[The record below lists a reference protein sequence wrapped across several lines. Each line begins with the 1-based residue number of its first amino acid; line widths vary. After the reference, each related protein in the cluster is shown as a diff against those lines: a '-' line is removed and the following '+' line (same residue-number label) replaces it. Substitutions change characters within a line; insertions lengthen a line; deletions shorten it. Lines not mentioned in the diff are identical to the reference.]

1 MNALLR
7 ELLTMPEAKALLDSA
22 VRRDRPLV
30 TGVSP
35 VHRAMLAAAMRQETG
50 RPMLALCADETEAAK
65 LAADL
70 RALTGEAVTLLRRRD
85 WQLRPSAAASRGWEH
100 QRLAALYDIACGGAP
115 LTVAAI
121 DAAVQRCVPAQVLT
135 EAAITLR
142 VGERYAMEP
151 LLARLTAAGYVR
163 CQQVEGPGQYA
174 ARGGILDVF
183 SPAMEQPVRCE
194 FWDDELDAMG
204 VFDVTTQ
211 RRVRNTEETR
221 LLPAGEVLPFHAAD
235 TAEKAA
241 AALEAAAEKLKKKK
255 NTQSLLRQLE
265 ADANAL
271 RQGIAPNGCDRYLTA
286 VYPEAATALDYL
298 PEDTLVCVCE
308 SGRVGE
314 ALRGWL
320 WQLKEDVAAA
330 AENGFMAPAMGE
342 LALTEGETAAR
353 LGRFAL
359 CQLDSLP
366 TSRYLL
372 APGELL
378 QISARQLSTYG
389 GSLEAAAGDMTH
401 YLDVGYRVVVLCG
414 GQVRAENMR
423 RLLAE
428 RGITAAL
435 DLSGGKLPEAGQ
447 AAIQLGAVSAG
458 SEWPSLKLAV
468 LTEGQLTESVS
479 GKAKKPRRTKDSSRQ
494 KLQSY
499 TDLTPG
505 DLVVHAHHGIGRFV
519 EMLRLPVDGVEKDY
533 IKIAYAGSD
542 CLYVPATSLD
552 LVSKYIG
559 AGGGDEGERP
569 IKLNKLG
576 GTEWAKTTYRA
587 KAAAKELAAGL
598 IQLYAQR
605 QRQPGFAFSPDSPWQ
620 REFEDAFDYEETADQ
635 LRSIEEIKGDMEK
648 AVPMDRLLCGDV
660 GYGKTEVALRAVMKC
675 ILDGKQAAIL
685 VPTTVLAQQHY
696 ATAQNRFRS
705 FPVTVEVLSRFRTP
719 KQIKEILERVK
730 TGRVDLL
737 IGTHKLLN
745 KSVEFK
751 DLGLL
756 IIDEEQRF
764 GVTHKEKLRER
775 VKQVDTL
782 TLSATPIPRTL
793 NMALSG
799 IRDMS
804 TIEEPPQD
812 RQPVQTYVLEHDW
825 GVIAEAIRR
834 ELDRGGQVYYLHNR
848 VENIEN
854 TAGRLRQ
861 LLGEEAVIATA
872 HGKMGERE
880 LSHVMRRMA
889 DGEIQVLVCTTI
901 IETGIDIPNVN
912 TLIIEDADRM
922 GLSQLH
928 QIRGRVGRSGR
939 RAYAYLTYRAGKVL
953 SEVASKRLSA
963 IREYVEFGSGFR
975 IAMRD
980 LEIRGAGNLL
990 GPEQSGYMM
999 SVGYDMYLKLLNDAV
1014 LEQQGRQPEIPP
1026 ECSADLTVSAYI
1038 PEGYVPAAEQRMDLY
1053 RRIAALRGSE
1063 DAAELTDELLD
1074 RYGDVPAPVTALLN
1088 VALLRAAAARAGIS
1102 DITQRG
1108 TQLVFSFGPQPDIA
1122 AVAAVCGMACYR
1134 QRLQLSA
1141 AAQPKLTLFLRPG
1154 EDALSA
1160 AGELVDKLAL
1170 QHEEPV
1176 QTTDR

>member
-1 MNALLR
+1 MEHYLTAGYRVIVLCGGEVRARNMQRLLQERHITAAL
-7 ELLTMPEAKALLDSA
+7 P
-22 VRRDRPLV
+22 
-30 TGVSP
+30 
-35 VHRAMLAAAMRQETG
+35 
-50 RPMLALCADETEAAK
+50 
-65 LAADL
+65 
-70 RALTGEAVTLLRRRD
+70 LTGEA
-85 WQLRPSAAASRGWEH
+85 
-100 QRLAALYDIACGGAP
+100 
-115 LTVAAI
+115 
-121 DAAVQRCVPAQVLT
+121 
-135 EAAITLR
+135 
-142 VGERYAMEP
+142 
-151 LLARLTAAGYVR
+151 
-163 CQQVEGPGQYA
+163 
-174 ARGGILDVF
+174 
-183 SPAMEQPVRCE
+183 
-194 FWDDELDAMG
+194 
-204 VFDVTTQ
+204 
-211 RRVRNTEETR
+211 
-221 LLPAGEVLPFHAAD
+221 
-235 TAEKAA
+235 
-241 AALEAAAEKLKKKK
+241 
-255 NTQSLLRQLE
+255 
-265 ADANAL
+265 
-271 RQGIAPNGCDRYLTA
+271 
-286 VYPEAATALDYL
+286 L
-298 PEDTLVCVCE
+298 PE
-308 SGRVGE
+308 
-314 ALRGWL
+314 
-320 WQLKEDVAAA
+320 K
-330 AENGFMAPAMGE
+330 
-342 LALTEGETAAR
+342 
-353 LGRFAL
+353 
-359 CQLDSLP
+359 
-366 TSRYLL
+366 
-372 APGELL
+372 
-378 QISARQLSTYG
+378 
-389 GSLEAAAGDMTH
+389 
-401 YLDVGYRVVVLCG
+401 
-414 GQVRAENMR
+414 
-423 RLLAE
+423 
-428 RGITAAL
+428 
-435 DLSGGKLPEAGQ
+435 GQ
-447 AAIQLGAVSAG
+447 AAIMLGALSAG
-458 SEWPSLKLAV
+458 SEWPALKLAV

-479 GKAKKPRRTKDSSRQ
+479 GKNRKPRRVKDSSRQ

-559 AGGGDEGERP
+559 AGDEGEKP
-569 IKLNKLG
+569 TKLNKLG

-635 LRSIEEIKGDMEK
+635 LRAIEEIKGDMEK
-648 AVPMDRLLCGDV
+648 PVPMDRLLCGDV

-696 ATAQNRFRS
+696 ITAQNRFRS

-719 KQIKEILERVK
+719 KQAKDVLERVK

-737 IGTHKLLN
+737 IGTHKLLG
-745 KSVEFK
+745 KDVAFK

-756 IIDEEQRF
+756 VIDEEQRF

-775 VKQVDTL
+775 AKQVDTL

-825 GVIAEAIRR
+825 GVVTEAIRR

-861 LLGEEAVIATA
+861 LLGEDTAIAIA

-880 LSHVMRRMA
+880 LSHVMQQMA

-912 TLIIEDADRM
+912 TLIIEDADRL

-928 QIRGRVGRSGR
+928 QIRGRIGRSSR
-939 RAYAYLTYRAGKVL
+939 RAYAYLTYRTGKVL

-1014 LEQQGRQPEIPP
+1014 LEQQGKRAEIPP
-1026 ECSADLTVSAYI
+1026 DCAADLTVSAYI
-1038 PEGYVPAAEQRMDLY
+1038 PEQYVPAAEQRMDLY
-1053 RRIAALRGSE
+1053 RRIAAIRTDE
-1063 DAAELTDELLD
+1063 DAGELLDELLD
-1074 RYGDVPAPVTALLN
+1074 RYGDVPQPVKALLD
-1088 VALLRAAAARAGIS
+1088 VALLRAAAAGVGIS

-1122 AVAAVCGMACYR
+1122 AVAAVCSMASYR

-1141 AAQPKLTLFLRPG
+1141 AAQPKLILYLKRG

-1160 AGELVDKLAL
+1160 AGKLVEELAL
-1170 QHEEPV
+1170 QHTAEKS
-1176 QTTDR
+1176 

>member
-1 MNALLR
+1 MNGLLKELLRSEEIR
-7 ELLTMPEAKALLDSA
+7 ELLESTLRSEKPM
-22 VRRDRPLV
+22 V

-35 VHRAMLAAAMRQETG
+35 VHRAMLAAAMHQETG
-50 RPMLALCADETEAAK
+50 RPMLLLCSDETEAAK
-65 LAADL
+65 LWADL
-70 RALTGEAVTLLRRRD
+70 HALTGQEVTLLRRRE
-85 WQLRPSAAASRGWEH
+85 WQLRPSAAASRSWEH
-100 QRLAALYDIACGGAP
+100 QRLAALYAMANGQTR
-115 LTVAAI
+115 LVVAAV
-121 DAAVQRCVPAQVLT
+121 DAAVQRCIPGDVLLD
-135 EAAITLR
+135 AAISLK
-142 VGERYAMEP
+142 VGESYSVE
-151 LLARLTAAGYVR
+151 RLTARLVSSGYVR
-163 CQQVEGPGQYA
+163 SQQVEGPGQFA
-174 ARGGILDVF
+174 LRGGILDVF

-194 FWDDELDAMG
+194 FWGDELDAMG
-204 VFDVTTQ
+204 AFDVATQ
-211 RRVRNTEETR
+211 RRVRNLDEAL
-221 LLPAGEVLPFHAAD
+221 LLPAGEVLPFQKKD
-235 TAEKAA
+235 TAENAA
-241 AALEAAAEKLKKKK
+241 AALESVARRLKRKE
-255 NTQSLLRQLE
+255 NTAPLLRQLE
-265 ADANAL
+265 SDAAAL
-271 RQGIAPNGCDRYLTA
+271 RQGIAPNGSDRYMAA
-286 VYPEAATALDYL
+286 VYPEKTTALDYL
-298 PEDTLVCVCE
+298 PDDAMICVCE
-308 SGRVGE
+308 SGRVSE
-314 ALRGWL
+314 ALKGWL
-320 WQLKEDVAAA
+320 WQLREDVTAA
-330 AENGFMAPAMGE
+330 AENGCMAPAMGE
-342 LALTEGETAAR
+342 LSLTEGETAAR
-353 LGRFAL
+353 LSRFAL
-359 CQLDSLP
+359 CQMDSLP

-372 APGELL
+372 PPGELL

-389 GSLEAAAGDMTH
+389 GSLETAAGDMEH
-401 YLDVGYRVVVLCG
+401 YLAAGYRVIVLCG
-414 GQVRAENMR
+414 GEVRARNMQ
-423 RLLAE
+423 RLLQE
-428 RGITAAL
+428 RHITAAL
-435 DLSGGKLPEAGQ
+435 SLTGETLPEKGQ
-447 AAIQLGAVSAG
+447 AAIMLGALSAG
-458 SEWPSLKLAV
+458 SEWPALKLAV

-479 GKAKKPRRTKDSSRQ
+479 GRNRKPRRVRDSSRQ

-559 AGGGDEGERP
+559 AGDDGDKP
-569 IKLNKLG
+569 TKLNKLG

-587 KAAAKELAAGL
+587 KAAARELAAGL

-635 LRSIEEIKGDMEK
+635 LRAIEEIKGDMEK
-648 AVPMDRLLCGDV
+648 PVPMDRLLCGDV

-696 ATAQNRFRS
+696 ITAQNRFRS

-719 KQIKEILERVK
+719 KQIKDVLERVK
-730 TGRVDLL
+730 AGRVDLL
-737 IGTHKLLN
+737 IGTHKLLGKN
-745 KSVEFK
+745 VAFK

-756 IIDEEQRF
+756 VIDEEQRF

-775 VKQVDTL
+775 AKQVDTL

-825 GVIAEAIRR
+825 GVVAEAIRR

-848 VENIEN
+848 VENIES

-861 LLGEEAVIATA
+861 LLGEDTAIAVA

-880 LSHVMRRMA
+880 LSHVMQQMA

-912 TLIIEDADRM
+912 TLIIEDADRL

-928 QIRGRVGRSGR
+928 QIRGRIGRSSR
-939 RAYAYLTYRAGKVL
+939 RAYAYLTYRTGKVL

-1014 LEQQGRQPEIPP
+1014 LEQQGKQAEIPAD
-1026 ECSADLTVSAYI
+1026 CAADLTVSAYI
-1038 PEGYVPAAEQRMDLY
+1038 PERYVPAAEQRMDLY
-1053 RRIAALRGSE
+1053 RRIAAIRTDE
-1063 DAAELTDELLD
+1063 DAGELLDELLD
-1074 RYGDVPAPVTALLN
+1074 RYGDVPQPVRALLD
-1088 VALLRAAAARAGIS
+1088 VALLRAAAAGVGIS

-1122 AVAAVCGMACYR
+1122 AVAAVCGMASYR

-1141 AAQPKLTLFLRPG
+1141 AAQPKLILYLRPG

-1160 AGELVDKLAL
+1160 AGKLVEELAL
-1170 QHEEPV
+1170 QHAAEIS
-1176 QTTDR
+1176 